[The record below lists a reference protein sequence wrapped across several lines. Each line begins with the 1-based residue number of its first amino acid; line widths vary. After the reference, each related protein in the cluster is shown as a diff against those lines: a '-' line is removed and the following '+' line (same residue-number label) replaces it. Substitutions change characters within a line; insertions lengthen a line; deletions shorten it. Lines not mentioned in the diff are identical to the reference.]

1 MSKDSQVW
9 SSIGCVCF
17 DVDSTVCTDEGIDEL
32 AHFLGHLADVEHI
45 TVRAMNGELDF
56 TRALALRL
64 SIIRPSSAEITSF
77 LSVKKPSLTPGIRNL
92 IFRLQR
98 NNIHVCLVSGGLLP
112 IVHTVAD
119 ALNVSLKNVYANKLI
134 FAEDGSYLNFD
145 HDEPTCR
152 SDGKAKVV
160 ADLMRRFNTD
170 VVMIGDGMTDCNACP
185 PARFFIGFGGNVERP
200 VVRAATDYFYTKM
213 DDIVE
218 LFERVGLLK
227 A

>member
-1 MSKDSQVW
+1 MKRSFLFQLMSKDFQGW

-32 AHFLGHLADVEHI
+32 AHFLGHIADVKHI

-64 SIIRPSSAEITSF
+64 SIIRPSSAEIASF
-77 LSVKKPSLTPGIRNL
+77 LSSKRPSLTPGIRNL
-92 IFRLQR
+92 VCRLQR
-98 NNIHVCLVSGGLLP
+98 NSIHVCLVSGGLLP
-112 IVHTVAD
+112 IVHTVAE
-119 ALNVSLKNVYANKLI
+119 ALNVSVKNVYANKLI
-134 FAEDGSYLNFD
+134 FAEDGSYLDFD

-152 SDGKAKVV
+152 SD
-160 ADLMRRFNTD
+160 D

-200 VVRAATDYFYTKM
+200 AVRAATDYFYTKM
-213 DDIVE
+213 DDVAK
-218 LFERVGLLK
+218 LFENVGLLK
-227 A
+227 T